1 MLNSIFQKTLLE
13 TYLMHYLSTDF
24 EPATNLISVFLMD
37 CALKIYLYFT
47 MKPLKD
53 QKLQSQ

>member
-1 MLNSIFQKTLLE
+1 
-13 TYLMHYLSTDF
+13 MHYLSTDF